1 MSSLNK
7 IENSQRSQSS
17 ALPPSDYMPQH
28 PLYTLNPE
36 PITID
41 NDHLYNYVETRP
53 FEKSEPRK
61 ARNRNVEIEKLTKEI
76 EKLTEEIGKMKQY
89 DYNRL
94 KMGLRKKSIKIP
106 NFDGK
111 ETSLSPENI
120 ERIKGLMKEKTK
132 NIKIIKEV
140 MKECTKETIEQK
152 KKLQKKD
159 KKHLS
164 DITKKYLKQMSEIRA
179 MYENEPRSRTTEKI
193 EFIERE
199 IEDLLIFFEK
209 LKNKKKIT
217 EQLQKEIDTNL
228 ERVKKLENKVLP
240 WELSFAGKINDEPRQ
255 QPIHEDSEWSL
266 CVIT

>member
-76 EKLTEEIGKMKQY
+76 GKMKQY

-94 KMGLRKKSIKIP
+94 KMGLRKKYINLPK
-106 NFDGK
+106 FDGK

-120 ERIKGLMKEKTK
+120 ERIKGLMKEKTE

-140 MKECTKETIEQK
+140 MKECTKEIIEQK

-164 DITKKYLKQMSEIRA
+164 DITKKYSKQMSDICT
-179 MYENEPRSRTTEKI
+179 MYENVPRSRTTKTI

-209 LKNKKKIT
+209 LKNQKKIT

-228 ERVKKLENKVLP
+228 ERVKKLEYKVQS
-240 WELSFAGKINDEPRQ
+240 WELSFAYNINDERRQ

>member
-17 ALPPSDYMPQH
+17 ALPRSDYMPQH
-28 PLYTLNPE
+28 PLYTLKPE

-76 EKLTEEIGKMKQY
+76 GKMKRY

-94 KMGLRKKSIKIP
+94 RMGLREKYINLPK
-106 NFDGK
+106 FDGK

-120 ERIKGLMKEKTK
+120 EIIKGLMKEKTE
-132 NIKIIKEV
+132 NIKSFKEV
-140 MKECTKETIEQK
+140 MEKCTKETVEQK
-152 KKLQKKD
+152 KKLQEED

-164 DITKKYLKQMSEIRA
+164 GIAEKYLRQMSDICA
-179 MYENEPRSRTTEKI
+179 MYENNPRSRTTEKI

-199 IEDLLIFFEK
+199 IEELLFFFEK
-209 LKNKKKIT
+209 LKLKKKIT
-217 EQLQKEIDTNL
+217 KLLQEKIDKNVK
-228 ERVKKLENKVLP
+228 RVKELENEVRP
-240 WELSFAGKINDEPRQ
+240 WHLAFADFISNEPRQ

>member
-17 ALPPSDYMPQH
+17 SLPPSDYMPQH
-28 PLYTLNPE
+28 PLYTLKPE

-76 EKLTEEIGKMKQY
+76 GKMKRY

-94 KMGLRKKSIKIP
+94 RMGLRKKYINLPK
-106 NFDGK
+106 FDGK

-120 ERIKGLMKEKTK
+120 EIIKGLMKEKTE
-132 NIKIIKEV
+132 NIKSFKEV
-140 MKECTKETIEQK
+140 MKKCTKETVEQR
-152 KKLQKKD
+152 KKLQKED
-159 KKHLS
+159 EKHLS
-164 DITKKYLKQMSEIRA
+164 GKKGIVKTYLKQMSNICA
-179 MYENEPRSRTTEKI
+179 MYENEPRSRTTKKKKIIETEIKDLLNFFNNLKKEKI
-193 EFIERE
+193 
-199 IEDLLIFFEK
+199 
-209 LKNKKKIT
+209 IT
-217 EQLQKEIDTNL
+217 EQLQEKIDENL
-228 ERVKKLENKVLP
+228 KRVKKLENKVRP
-240 WELSFAGKINDEPRQ
+240 WEHSFADFIYNEPRQ

>member
-28 PLYTLNPE
+28 PLYTLKPE

-61 ARNRNVEIEKLTKEI
+61 ARNRNVEIKNLIKKIQNMER
-76 EKLTEEIGKMKQY
+76 Y

-94 KMGLRKKSIKIP
+94 RMGLRGIGLPKFDRKK
-106 NFDGK
+106 
-111 ETSLSPENI
+111 TSLSPENI
-120 ERIKGLMKEKTK
+120 EIIKGLMEENTENIDIIKGVMEEKTEEKTK
-132 NIKIIKEV
+132 
-140 MKECTKETIEQK
+140 ET
-152 KKLQKKD
+152 KKLQEED

-164 DITKKYLKQMSEIRA
+164 RIAEKYLRQMSDICD
-179 MYENEPRSRTTEKI
+179 MYAHNPRSRTTEKI
-193 EFIERE
+193 EFIEAE
-199 IEDLLIFFEK
+199 IKDLLFFFEK
-209 LKNKKKIT
+209 LKLKEKIT
-217 EQLQKEIDTNL
+217 KLLQEKIDKNL
-228 ERVKKLENKVLP
+228 KRVKELENEVRP
-240 WELSFAGKINDEPRQ
+240 WELSFADSIYNEPRQ
-255 QPIHEDSEWSL
+255 QPIHEDSDWSL

>member
-61 ARNRNVEIEKLTKEI
+61 ARNRNVEIEKLT
-76 EKLTEEIGKMKQY
+76 EEIGKMKQY

-106 NFDGK
+106 KFDGK

-120 ERIKGLMKEKTK
+120 ERIKGLMKEKTEK
-132 NIKIIKEV
+132 TENIKIIKEV
-140 MKECTKETIEQK
+140 MKECTKETDEQR
-152 KKLQKKD
+152 KKLQNED

-164 DITKKYLKQMSEIRA
+164 GIAEKYLRHLGSI
-179 MYENEPRSRTTEKI
+179 ENSLARSRTTEKI
-193 EFIERE
+193 ELGLRE

-228 ERVKKLENKVLP
+228 ERVKELENLENKVRP
-240 WELSFAGKINDEPRQ
+240 WELSFASIIDNEPRQ